1 MFIELR
7 KGITLRS
14 GTFTAVIAPEQVI
27 LSALTTAP
35 DLERFLFL
43 YVCGNSSRILSRMH
57 RTSPNFETRRPFT
70 ADQLVRLLKESVH
83 TVVFIEHEQALFE
96 YADHLLPPVA
106 AALRSVGNESL
117 LILYS
122 PVTDPSFAAL
132 ARGADRT
139 IEILH
144 TAETPESRRGPAIR
158 SRYPA
163 GSRAAQK
170 TLGVL

>member
-27 LSALTTAP
+27 LSALNTAP

-43 YVCGNSSRILSRMH
+43 YVCSTSSRIISRMH
-57 RTSPNFETRRPFT
+57 RTSPNVEIHRPFT
-70 ADQLVRLLKESVH
+70 ADQLLKVLKESGH
-83 TVVFIEHEQALFE
+83 TVVFIEHERALFE
-96 YADHLLPPVA
+96 YADHLLHPIA

-122 PVTDPSFAAL
+122 PVMDPSFAAL

-144 TAETPESRRGPAIR
+144 TAETPESRYGPAAR
-158 SRYPA
+158 SRFT
-163 GSRAAQK
+163 GGMRTAQR
-170 TLGVL
+170 TLGVV

>member
-14 GTFTAVIAPEQVI
+14 GTFTAIIAPEQVI
-27 LSALTTAP
+27 LSALTAAP

-43 YVCGNSSRILSRMH
+43 YVCGSSSRLLSRMH
-57 RTSPNFETRRPFT
+57 PTSEHFEIRRPYT
-70 ADQLVRLLKESVH
+70 ADQLLRVLKESCHKVI
-83 TVVFIEHEQALFE
+83 FIEHNPALFE

-106 AALRSVGNESL
+106 AALRRAGVESL

-122 PVTDPSFAAL
+122 PVMDSSFAAL
-132 ARGADRT
+132 SRGADRT

-144 TAETPESRRGPAIR
+144 TAETPESRHSLTAR
-158 SRYPA
+158 SRFA
-163 GSRAAQK
+163 GNMRTAQR
-170 TLGVL
+170 TLGVI

>member
-27 LSALTTAP
+27 LSALTAAP

-43 YVCGNSSRILSRMH
+43 YVCGTSSRLLSRIH
-57 RTSPNFETRRPFT
+57 RSSPNFEIRRPFT
-70 ADQLVRLLKESVH
+70 ADQLLRVVRESSH
-83 TVVFIEHEQALFE
+83 TVIFIEHNPALFE

-106 AALRSVGNESL
+106 AALRSAGEESL
-117 LILYS
+117 LVLYS
-122 PVTDPSFAAL
+122 PAMDPSFAAL
-132 ARGADRT
+132 SRGADRT

-144 TAETPESRRGPAIR
+144 TAETPESRRSMTAR
-158 SRYPA
+158 SRFT
-163 GSRAAQK
+163 GNMRAAQK
-170 TLGVL
+170 TLGVI